1 MANERNVD
9 LMNNFDKKNIESI
22 DKHIREDE
30 IPQKVYRMLVDE
42 SGHKKIKVSE
52 ESRKICAENLLKWFL
67 NFKSL
72 MKWESIAWTLILL
85 LLFTSN
91 F

>member
-1 MANERNVD
+1 
-9 LMNNFDKKNIESI
+9 MNNFDKKNIESI

-52 ESRKICAENLLKWFL
+52 ESRKICAENLLK
-67 NFKSL
+67 
-72 MKWESIAWTLILL
+72 
-85 LLFTSN
+85 
-91 F
+91 